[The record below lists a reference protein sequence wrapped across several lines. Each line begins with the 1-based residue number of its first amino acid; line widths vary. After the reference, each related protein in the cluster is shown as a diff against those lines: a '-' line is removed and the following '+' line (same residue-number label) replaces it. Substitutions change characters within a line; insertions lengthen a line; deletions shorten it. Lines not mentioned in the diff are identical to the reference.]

1 MGDNIRMGQCYS
13 VGRMKVT

>member
-1 MGDNIRMGQCYS
+1 MGDNIKMEQIYS